1 MQRLKIKR
9 TMARAAMLLSSK
21 PAPTAHSRRLLLTL
35 LVMLLTTAS
44 AWATITGSGTQSDP
58 YIISSKADWNA
69 ATQDSKYYT
78 NGVYVELGADIDFGK
93 NDCNRFGYCTMHFDG
108 KGHTISNF
116 KVDND
121 DNHVALFQKMNQGG
135 SISNL
140 TIANSTLGGN
150 KYVAGIVGHNE
161 GIVDNCHVESSVTI
175 KAKNKYSSSGSQ
187 TYLIYSENC
196 GGITGLNNTGTITNC
211 TVGAKFELVNLV
223 NQPYFGGIV
232 GRNNGAAPVS
242 GCLCYSTSVSSVNYF
257 QILIGSYYNSGDVIT
272 NNYYRPV
279 GSYGHGAPSAT
290 VVRAVSGIPSGVT
303 SPAICVSHGGYDYI
317 AANTTF
323 TLTAPAHKAF
333 NDDFSVSGTGTS
345 FTLASDKT
353 SATVTIASDDAT
365 INASLR
371 NFTYSVVFNGNGS
384 TSGTMNNQ
392 AFEYSIAQNLTAN
405 GFNRTGYTF
414 AGWATEANGAV
425 AYTNQQS
432 VSNLTA
438 TDGGTVNLYAKW
450 TPNTYTVHFDGNG
463 STGGS
468 MSDMNFTYDV
478 AQNLTANGFNRTGYT
493 FAGWSLT
500 PDPSPSGEGSGDLIA
515 DQQNVSNL
523 TTTDKATITLYA
535 KWTANTYTVH
545 FDKNHNDATGSM
557 SDMNFTYDVAQPLTT
572 NAFSRTHYDFAGWNT
587 QTDGNGNNYN
597 DQQSVQNLTSTD
609 KGTVNLYAQWTPHAY
624 TIDYDLDGGSADNPA
639 TYTIESGDITLTNPT
654 RTGYVFTGWTGTELT
669 AATMSVTITHGSSG
683 NRSYTATWEPVA
695 FSVRFNGNGAT
706 SGTMSNQDF
715 AYDRAQ
721 PLTANAFGRAF
732 TVTYHYN
739 GATGGND
746 DASVT
751 ANATY
756 NGWATSADGA
766 VVYTNQQSVSNLTT
780 VPAGTVD
787 LYANWT
793 DASVTLPTPT
803 RTGYTFV
810 EWCSDEALTTKVGDA
825 GEEIT
830 PSTDL
835 NLYAHW
841 ILNTSIDVSF
851 TSPIN
856 AGDDAYLTVTMT
868 PTDISLDSNPITT
881 VAQVYVDTKFYD
893 VAIVNGVGTCI
904 VTNWAEKREI
914 LDYDYD
920 NNVAIYNVIPYDVQ
934 AVFDGDDQY
943 KASTSEVKQLT
954 VEQIPTTLTVSVDKT
969 TVNVGEP
976 VTVTVELEPKIDAC
990 VTVCATDL
998 RPTFITGSY
1007 NYTLALVKGRGT
1019 MKFSHF
1025 PASTRYFSA
1034 AYAGDDRYL
1043 HSHTGVKTVTIT
1055 QTATTTD
1062 VSVTSPV
1069 MAK

>member
-345 FTLASDKT
+345 FTLVSNKT

-432 VSNLTA
+432 VSN
-438 TDGGTVNLYAKW
+438 
-450 TPNTYTVHFDGNG
+450 HFDGNG